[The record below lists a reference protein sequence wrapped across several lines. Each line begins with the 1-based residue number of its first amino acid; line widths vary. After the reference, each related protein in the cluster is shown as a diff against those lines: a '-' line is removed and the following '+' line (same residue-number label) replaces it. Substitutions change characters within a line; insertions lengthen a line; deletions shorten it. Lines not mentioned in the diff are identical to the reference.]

1 MKYSFKIFSIF
12 GIPIELHVSFLG
24 LMLII
29 YIIAFLNLVPYV
41 NILTAVLI
49 TLIFVSVIIHELSH
63 SYVAKRYGIK
73 IERIVLLPIG
83 GISEMEEIPKDPSKE
98 LRIALAGPVSNLI
111 LGGISYLILISSITY
126 LSNSIQGYFYYFIL
140 VNILLGFFNLLPAFP
155 MDGGRILRAFLAE
168 RMSFIKATKL
178 AANIGK
184 QLAIIMAIIGVFI
197 NFLLILVAIYV
208 YLGAEAEY
216 QSVLLSTLLEDD
228 KVKDVMTTDVHTVKS
243 TSTVKETL
251 RTMFKEKHMGY
262 PVTNEGD
269 LVGIV
274 TFHDLSKV
282 PEAEQETPIKNIMTT
297 ELIASHPDES
307 LIETIE
313 KLNRN
318 RIGRVPV
325 VLENRL
331 VGIVSK
337 TDVTQILQRKETKLE
352 KQEN

>member
-12 GIPIELHVSFLG
+12 GIPVELHISFLV
-24 LMLII
+24 LILLI
-29 YIIAFLNLVPYV
+29 YIIALLNLVPYI

-49 TLIFVSVIIHELSH
+49 TLIFVSVVIHELAH
-63 SYVAKRYGIK
+63 CYMAKRYGIG

-111 LGGISYLILISSITY
+111 IGGICYIILILSLAYISKT
-126 LSNSIQGYFYYFIL
+126 IQGAIYYFIV

-168 RMSFIKATKL
+168 RMNFISATKL
-178 AANIGK
+178 SASIGK
-184 QLAIIMAIIGVFI
+184 QLAIIMAIIGVFF
-197 NFLLILVAIYV
+197 NFLLILIAIYV

-216 QSVLLSTLLEDD
+216 QTVLLSSLLENDRI
-228 KVKDVMTTDVHTVKS
+228 KDVMTTDVHTVQPN
-243 TSTVKETL
+243 STVQETL
-251 RTMFKEKHMGY
+251 KIMFKERHMGY
-262 PVTNEGD
+262 PVTDDGQ

-274 TFHDLSKV
+274 TFHDLSKI
-282 PEAEQETPIKNIMTT
+282 PEDERDTLIKDIMTKDLVVSNP
-297 ELIASHPDES
+297 EES
-307 LIETIE
+307 LMVTLE
-313 KLNRN
+313 KLNRH

-337 TDVTQILQRKETKLE
+337 TDLTNILERKQSLLE
-352 KQEN
+352 KKGS